1 MSTKW
6 DFKYVSAACPELT
19 KAEIEVLIN
28 HLHSDSRY
36 DSATES
42 SIQELA
48 RQLFPDIYRH
58 REAVTNQH
66 VREAIELIERA
77 ANLLV
82 RAPNKTSEMA
92 RTEIEIKNNI
102 VWLKKEIGEG

>member
-1 MSTKW
+1 MSW

-19 KAEIEVLIN
+19 KAEVEVLID

-36 DSATES
+36 DSATAS

-48 RQLFPDIYRH
+48 RQIFPDIYRH

-66 VREAIELIERA
+66 VREAIELIERRQVFWRGCQTK
-77 ANLLV
+77 LT
-82 RAPNKTSEMA
+82 RWRGQS
-92 RTEIEIKNNI
+92 
-102 VWLKKEIGEG
+102 LKLETM